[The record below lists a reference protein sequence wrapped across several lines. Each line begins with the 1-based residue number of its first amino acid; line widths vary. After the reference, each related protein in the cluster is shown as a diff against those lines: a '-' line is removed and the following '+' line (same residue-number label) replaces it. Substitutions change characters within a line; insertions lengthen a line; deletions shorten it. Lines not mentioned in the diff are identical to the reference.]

1 MCIIEPD
8 GTDVDEHH
16 IDFLS
21 VTVAQ
26 RYSVLV
32 TARNDAG
39 CNWAIHANRDTAMF
53 DHIPD
58 TLQPSEATDLLSTL
72 ASPCQPPLPL
82 AAAAVSVT
90 CDLGG
95 VFNILLLMGANLVGF
110 VLGVDGAQY
119 FVHEMTGCWDGN
131 PRNSIRANDGV
142 AKMGTLWWPGSRC
155 HCKISPSLQGIPS
168 LTSFLQSLLVLHQT
182 LQPQLVLL
190 QCRFQLVEFR
200 LGVSS
205 GGCARL
211 LFCGEVR
218 ARVDEE

>member
-58 TLQPSEATDLLSTL
+58 TLQPSEPPLDLGISMPT
-72 ASPCQPPLPL
+72 PLPL

-90 CDLGG
+90 CDLAGG

-155 HCKISPSLQGIPS
+155 HCK
-168 LTSFLQSLLVLHQT
+168 SLLVLHQM